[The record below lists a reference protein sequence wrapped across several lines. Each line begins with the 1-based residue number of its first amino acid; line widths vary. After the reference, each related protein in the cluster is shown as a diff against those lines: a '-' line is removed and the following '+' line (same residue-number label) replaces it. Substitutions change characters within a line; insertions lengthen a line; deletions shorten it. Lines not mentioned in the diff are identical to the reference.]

1 MLGFGLAF
9 LLLSF
14 SVFKVVLMFF
24 EWIPFVLPL
33 ALFVATFGL
42 IVDNLFNIDDA
53 IFAGG
58 FTVVV
63 LVGISVR
70 IVVVGVIVGVGRV
83 VVGCCSSSNNVV
95 LLPLLLTIA
104 FDTLGIGL
112 TAFDVTFSL

>member
-1 MLGFGLAF
+1 MLGFGLTF

-24 EWIPFVLPL
+24 EWTPFVLPL

-63 LVGISVR
+63 LVGISVLT
-70 IVVVGVIVGVGRV
+70 VVVVVVIVGVGRV
-83 VVGCCSSSNNVV
+83 VVGCSSSNNVV
-95 LLPLLLTIA
+95 LLPLLSIV
-104 FDTLGIGL
+104 FDRFGIGL